1 MNGSA
6 YPSRNPIPARAG
18 IGLRHPHYEAVL
30 ERLPEVGWFEVH
42 SENYFGEGGPP
53 HHYLEQVR
61 NRYPLS
67 LHGVGLSL
75 GSTDEINVRHLEK
88 LKALIVRFDPGLIS
102 EHLCWSSVGGRY
114 LNDLLPLPYT
124 EEALAYVVAR
134 ISWVQD
140 YLGRQIL
147 IENLSSYLEYAEST
161 MPEWEFLVEVAWRSG
176 CGILLDVNNIYV
188 SAKNHGFDAY
198 AYLARIPGELV
209 HEIHLAGFSVNRFV
223 SHGNGSGAILIDTH
237 SKPVAEEVWRL
248 YGWTVDRIGRKPTL
262 IEWDS
267 ELPQLNVL
275 LNEAYRAERI
285 LEANYVL
292 AA

>member
-1 MNGSA
+1 MKASS
-6 YPSRNPIPARAG
+6 YPNRNPIPARAG

-42 SENYFGEGGPP
+42 SENYFGESCPP

-75 GSTDEINVRHLEK
+75 GSTDELNVRHLEK
-88 LKALIVRFDPGLIS
+88 LKALIERFEPGLIS
-102 EHLCWSSVGGRY
+102 EHLCWSSAGGRY

-124 EEALAYVVAR
+124 EEALTLVVAR
-134 ISWVQD
+134 TAEVQE

-147 IENLSSYLEYAEST
+147 IENLSSYLEYTEST
-161 MPEWEFLVEVAWRSG
+161 MPEWEFLVEVARRSG

-188 SAKNHGFDAY
+188 SAKNHGLDAY
-198 AYLARIPGELV
+198 AYIARTPGDLV
-209 HEIHLAGFSVNRFV
+209 QEIHLAGFSVNCFV

-237 SKPVAEEVWRL
+237 STPVAEEVWRL

-267 ELPQLNVL
+267 ELPPLDLL
-275 LNEAYRAERI
+275 LNEACRAERI
-285 LEANYVL
+285 LEASYVL

>member
-1 MNGSA
+1 MHA
-6 YPSRNPIPARAG
+6 YPNRNPIPARAG

-30 ERLPEVGWFEVH
+30 ESLPKLGWFEVH
-42 SENYFGEGGPP
+42 SENYFGAGGPAL
-53 HHYLEQVR
+53 HYLEQVR

-88 LKALIVRFDPGLIS
+88 LKRLVARFEPGLVS

-124 EEALAYVVAR
+124 EEALVHVVGR
-134 ISWVQD
+134 IGWVQD
-140 YLGRQIL
+140 YLGREIL

-161 MPEWEFLVEVAWRSG
+161 MPEWEFLVEVSSRSG

-198 AYLARIPGELV
+198 AYIARIPGELV
-209 HEIHLAGFSVNRFV
+209 QEIHLAGCV
-223 SHGNGSGAILIDTH
+223 SHGNGSAEILIDAH
-237 SKPVAEEVWRL
+237 STPLAEEVWRL

>member
-1 MNGSA
+1 M
-6 YPSRNPIPARAG
+6 
-18 IGLRHPHYEAVL
+18 
-30 ERLPEVGWFEVH
+30 
-42 SENYFGEGGPP
+42 
-53 HHYLEQVR
+53 
-61 NRYPLS
+61 S

-88 LKALIVRFDPGLIS
+88 LKRLVVRFEPWLIS

-124 EEALAYVVAR
+124 EEALAHVVPR
-134 ISWVQD
+134 IAQVQD

-161 MPEWEFLVEVAWRSG
+161 MPEWEFLVEVSRRSG
-176 CGILLDVNNIYV
+176 CGVLLDVNNIYV
-188 SAKNHGFDAY
+188 SAKNHGFDGY
-198 AYLARIPGELV
+198 AYVARIPGELV

-223 SHGNGSGAILIDTH
+223 HGNGSGEILIDTH

-248 YGWTVDRIGRKPTL
+248 YRWTVDRTGRKPML

-267 ELPQLNVL
+267 ALPQLERV
-275 LNEAYRAERI
+275 AERGLPGRSHSVGGQCPRGVTCKSALPKPCWI
-285 LEANYVL
+285 L
-292 AA
+292 AARDPSLTFAPTVWTGHGGCASTATIS

>member
-1 MNGSA
+1 MHA
-6 YPSRNPIPARAG
+6 YPNRNPIPARAG

-30 ERLPEVGWFEVH
+30 ESLPKLGWFEVH
-42 SENYFGEGGPP
+42 SENYFGAGGPAL
-53 HHYLEQVR
+53 HYLEQVR

-88 LKALIVRFDPGLIS
+88 LKRLVARFEPGLVS

-124 EEALAYVVAR
+124 EEALVHVVGR
-134 ISWVQD
+134 IGWVQD
-140 YLGRQIL
+140 YLGREIL

-161 MPEWEFLVEVAWRSG
+161 MPEWEFLVEVSSRSG

-198 AYLARIPGELV
+198 AYIARIPGELV
-209 HEIHLAGFSVNRFV
+209 QEIHLAGCV
-223 SHGNGSGAILIDTH
+223 SHGNGSAEILIDAH
-237 SKPVAEEVWRL
+237 STPLAEEVWRL

-267 ELPQLNVL
+267 ELPQLDVL